1 MMLPRWW
8 KYSGANFWDLRKDDV
23 MDWDEMRGAYMRA
36 TQDDIVTRLRDSKLD
51 CDYCDSW
58 HINGQAADEIE
69 RLRAENRELQSEIH
83 RLEKLANY
91 G

>member
-1 MMLPRWW
+1 
-8 KYSGANFWDLRKDDV
+8 
-23 MDWDEMRGAYMRA
+23 MDFEEMKGAYMRA

-69 RLRAENRELQSEIH
+69 RLRREVRELRSEVQ
-83 RLEKLANY
+83 RLTVAAY
-91 G
+91 